1 MSKLNLNMDSRKLKE
16 FATKAQMKT
25 YRTAEDMKEIEDDL
39 KQFDHSDLI
48 VMNRLIDAF
57 EDRLLKQ
64 ELLR

>member
-1 MSKLNLNMDSRKLKE
+1 
-16 FATKAQMKT
+16 MKT

-64 ELLR
+64 ELLRQ